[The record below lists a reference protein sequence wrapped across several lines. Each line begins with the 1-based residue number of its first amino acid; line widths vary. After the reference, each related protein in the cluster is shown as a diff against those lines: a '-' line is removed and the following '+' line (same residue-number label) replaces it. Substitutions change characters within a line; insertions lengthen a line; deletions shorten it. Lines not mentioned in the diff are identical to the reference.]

1 MKFSSHIFLLKKGH
15 KIRYLKSTCIVKKVN
30 IYSIVIAI
38 LCHVFVPKICSCIN
52 DKRRTKLRKIDE
64 NNFCSVC
71 KSCQTI
77 LKTYQR
83 YIDAKTNLAVIVQY
97 LLILNLDS
105 AVCYMSKIIAFI
117 ILHRLSSN

>member
-1 MKFSSHIFLLKKGH
+1 MEFEYI
-15 KIRYLKSTCIVKKVN
+15 IVKKVN

-52 DKRRTKLRKIDE
+52 DKRRTKLRKIYE
-64 NNFCSVC
+64 NIFCSVC
-71 KSCQTI
+71 KSYQTT

-83 YIDAKTNLAVIVQY
+83 YIDAKANQAIIVQY
-97 LLILNLDS
+97 LLSLNLDS

-117 ILHRLSSN
+117 YSAPIEFKLTPETQLA